1 MTAPGTGR
9 ARLPEPPPAY
19 RPLFAH
25 RPFRRLL
32 SAFVA
37 SDFGDGM
44 AVVTVPWLAVL
55 LAPDGNRGLYV
66 GTAVAAYAL
75 PGAVGALVLGRWM
88 RGFPARRLLFADA
101 ALRAVMLACVPLAWI
116 LGVLTPWLYVVLL
129 AASSLLHAWGS
140 AGKYALLASLLAPER
155 RLAANALVSSS
166 ASAAMVFGPALA
178 GVLITVLS
186 PAWIIGI
193 DALTFAV
200 LAVGAVRVRPDAAA
214 AGQPGGA
221 GRPGGAEEPGGAEKR
236 GGAERPAGAGKPGGA
251 EQPGGTDAA
260 DPTGGPGGKPFAVLG
275 LFRQRPEL
283 LGILALTWSFFFLYG
298 PVEVA
303 LPLHVTEDLHQGP
316 HLLGLYWT
324 LFSAGAVLGGLAA
337 GMLRRL
343 PLWPTALGIVA
354 GWGAVLLPFG
364 FGAPPAVTVTCFALG
379 GLIYGPFTALSFTLF
394 QDRTPE
400 AWLTTVLAVRGAA
413 LLASSPTGAAL
424 GGPLTAALGPRTV
437 LAASGAA
444 TLALVAVAL
453 VVRPKVRDGG
463 REPGQDL
470 GAAEAA

>member
-1 MTAPGTGR
+1 VTAPRSGR
-9 ARLPEPPPAY
+9 TRLPKLPPAY

-25 RPFRRLL
+25 GPFRRLL
-32 SAFVA
+32 PAFVA

-55 LAPDGNRGLYV
+55 LAPDGSRGLYV

-75 PGAVGALVLGRWM
+75 PGALGALLLGRWM
-88 RGFPARRLLFADA
+88 RRFPARRLLFTDA
-101 ALRAVMLACVPLAWI
+101 TLRAAMLACVPVAWA

-140 AGKYALLASLLAPER
+140 AGKYALLASLLPPER

-166 ASAAMVFGPALA
+166 ASAAMVFGPAVA
-178 GVLITVLS
+178 GVLITVVS
-186 PAWIIGI
+186 PAWIVGI

-200 LAVGAVRVRPDAAA
+200 LAYGAARVRPATGPDTTGPDAADRNA
-214 AGQPGGA
+214 AGQDADGP
-221 GRPGGAEEPGGAEKR
+221 
-236 GGAERPAGAGKPGGA
+236 
-251 EQPGGTDAA
+251 DIAA
-260 DPTGGPGGKPFAVLG
+260 DPVGGAAGKSSAALA

-283 LGILALTWSFFFLYG
+283 LGILALTWFFFFLYG

-303 LPLHVTEDLHQGP
+303 LPLHVTEDLHQGSK
-316 HLLGLYWT
+316 LLGLYWT
-324 LFSAGAVLGGLAA
+324 LFSVGAVLGGLAA

-364 FGAPPAVTVTCFALG
+364 LGAPPSVTVACFALG
-379 GLIYGPFTALSFTLF
+379 GVIYGPFTALSFTLF

-413 LLASSPTGAAL
+413 LLASSPMGTAL
-424 GGPLTAALGPRTV
+424 GGPLTAALGPRAV

-444 TLALVAVAL
+444 TLVLVAVAVSLGL
-453 VVRPKVRDGG
+453 VARARGG
-463 REPGQDL
+463 KRK
-470 GAAEAA
+470 AAPSLADPV